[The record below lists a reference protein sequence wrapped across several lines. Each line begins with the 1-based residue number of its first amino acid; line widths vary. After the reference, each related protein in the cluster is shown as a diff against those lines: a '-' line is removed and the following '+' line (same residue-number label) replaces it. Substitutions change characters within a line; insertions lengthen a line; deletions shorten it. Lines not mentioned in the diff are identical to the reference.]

1 MRTASRIFVFLLV
14 ALAAF
19 WFTAANSGERVTI
32 DLVLLRLTAP
42 LPLVVFGSV
51 LVGMI
56 AVALVGVRADLE
68 TRRSILRYRE
78 VAARSTSADPVSEPP
93 RFATEATDEP
103 MPAAPHTTSA
113 S

>member
-1 MRTASRIFVFLLV
+1 MQVASRILVFLLV

-19 WFTAANSGERVTI
+19 WFTAANSGERVTV

-56 AVALVGVRADLE
+56 AVLLVGLRADLE
-68 TRRSILRYRE
+68 TRRAILRYRE
-78 VAARSTSADPVSEPP
+78 VAARSTAADLASQPP
-93 RFATEATDEP
+93 RFATEGSDER
-103 MPAAPHTTSA
+103 MPAEPHTTSA
-113 S
+113 P